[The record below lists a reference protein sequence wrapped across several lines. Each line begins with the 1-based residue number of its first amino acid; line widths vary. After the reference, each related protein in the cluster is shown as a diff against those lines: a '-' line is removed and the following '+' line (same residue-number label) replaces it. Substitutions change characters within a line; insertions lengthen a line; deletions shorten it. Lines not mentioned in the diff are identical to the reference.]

1 MSLAIIFSRARIGI
15 EAPIV
20 TIEVHLSNGLPS
32 FTIVGL
38 PETTVR
44 ESKDR
49 VRSAII
55 NSGLEF
61 PQRRITVNL
70 APADLPKEGG
80 RFDLA
85 IAMGILAAS
94 KQISDK
100 QLYQYEF
107 LGELGLNGDIRPIV
121 GEIPSALA
129 CLSANRTCIL
139 PQSNAIKATII
150 EKALLL
156 SANSLFKVV
165 EHFKGGDSLT
175 TPEQDWSL
183 DENLQNHGAHTSTLD
198 MSDVIG
204 QPMAKRALE
213 IAAAGQHNL
222 LFLGPPGT
230 GKSMLARR
238 LSTILPPLTDEQALQ
253 SAAVNSISGKPFN
266 FKHWRERPFRA
277 PHHTSTAVALTG
289 GGRPPRPGE
298 ISLAHHGVLF
308 LDELPEFSR
317 YTLDALRE
325 PLETGNICIS
335 RASLQVE
342 FPAQFQLIAAL
353 NPSPTGHH
361 MDGRCTSEQVL
372 KYLSR
377 ISSPFLDRIDLQIEV
392 PALPKGTLSTMQSE
406 RLDKQGINT
415 DAVTHD
421 PMNNVDIRHDN
432 QSESSASIACRV
444 LAAREIM
451 MKRAGKPNALLSSK
465 ETAIHCALSFQDTK
479 FLEDTLFRFK
489 MSIRAYHKILKVART
504 IADLNGEAQIARS
517 HIAEALGYR
526 SMERLLRHLSL

>member
-165 EHFKGGDSLT
+165 EHFKGGNPLA
-175 TPEQDWSL
+175 TPQQDWPL
-183 DENLQNHGAHTSTLD
+183 DANQQNHEPHLSRLD

-392 PALPKGTLSTMQSE
+392 PALPKGTLSTIHSE
-406 RLDKQGINT
+406 RLDNEEKNNG
-415 DAVTHD
+415 
-421 PMNNVDIRHDN
+421 PMNNGEIRHDN
-432 QSESSASIACRV
+432 QNESSASISRRV

-479 FLEDTLFRFK
+479 FLEDTLIRFK

-504 IADLNGEAQIARS
+504 IADLNGEDQIERS